1 MKFPTLSFEINY
13 LKDLIYSE
21 NKIQWL
27 KDLISAEY
35 VVSQQISFFTL
46 IGVIIFTVIMIY
58 NSISLE
64 GATSRNTL
72 IRIITLPITIPLI
85 YYLLKLIAVWTMWV
99 SKLGWWS
106 IPVIL
111 ITCTIIV
118 ALVLFWALKIDDD

>member
-111 ITCTIIV
+111 ITCTIIG